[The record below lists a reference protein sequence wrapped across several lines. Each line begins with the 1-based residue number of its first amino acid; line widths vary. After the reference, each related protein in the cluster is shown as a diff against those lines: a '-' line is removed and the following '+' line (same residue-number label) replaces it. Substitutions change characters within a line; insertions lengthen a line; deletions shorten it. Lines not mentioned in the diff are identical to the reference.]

1 MDQSRYSTVMV
12 IDDNKI
18 DRMLL
23 EHMLLSM
30 NYAKEVMSFEEPKKA
45 LDYLRNK
52 HIIKIPEIIFLDLNL
67 PIMNGYEFLNAFKY
81 LPKEITSGI
90 KVILV
95 TSSSDERDIQKSSE
109 YSRVIQ
115 YIIKPIKKIDLEV
128 FPNDQIA
135 AG

>member
-1 MDQSRYSTVMV
+1 MI
-12 IDDNKI
+12 IDDSRI

-30 NYAKEVMSFEEPKKA
+30 NYTKEVLAFEGPKIA
-45 LDYLRNK
+45 LEYLRSKNS
-52 HIIKIPEIIFLDLNL
+52 IKIPEVIFLDLNM
-67 PIMNGYEFLNAFKY
+67 PILNGFEFLNALKY
-81 LPKEITSGI
+81 LPKELTAGI

-95 TSSSDERDIQKSSE
+95 TSSSDERDIRKSSE

-128 FPNDQIA
+128 FPNDQMA